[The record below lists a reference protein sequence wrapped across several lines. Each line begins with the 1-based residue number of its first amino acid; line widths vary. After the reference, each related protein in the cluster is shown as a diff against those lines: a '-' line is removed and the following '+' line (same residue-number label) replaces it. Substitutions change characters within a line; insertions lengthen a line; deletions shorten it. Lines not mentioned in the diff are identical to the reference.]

1 MPSKLVRDRIPQ
13 IITAAGLTPMIR
25 VAADH
30 ELPGLLRTKLV
41 EEAAEVADALTPEA
55 TLDELADVLEV
66 VHALAGRHGISLIE
80 LERTRA
86 AKAAVR
92 GGFTHGLVWTGN
104 QPTAAGTAPGHLL
117 THGADRHVSTTPVWE
132 HRPDPPS

>member
-13 IITAAGLTPMIR
+13 IITAAGLTPIIR

-41 EEAAEVADALTPEA
+41 EEATEVAEALTPQA
-55 TLDELADVLEV
+55 IRDELVDVLEV

-80 LERTRA
+80 LEQLRA
-86 AKAAVR
+86 AKADSR
-92 GGFTHGLVWTGN
+92 GGFDHGLVWTGN
-104 QPTAAGTAPGHLL
+104 RPATTSAP
-117 THGADRHVSTTPVWE
+117 ARAISSPTTPIDTSS
-132 HRPDPPS
+132 RP